1 MQACAHFAARER
13 PRRSRSAEKRR
24 FATVG
29 GSLRSV
35 RTERQRSGGPPRA
48 EAAAR
53 AARKSRKPSPQDHP
67 PERHRVRAA
76 RRKPILRS
84 TTESARLVRAANR
97 SRRTPDRKNWPQPAE
112 RHSYGS
118 SSKCHNLIRPRAA
131 AARAVFSFLLA
142 FLIAGCASPR
152 KLASKTK
159 EKTNVEEKRTETTA
173 GEIFHRVD
181 TTKTEDVEN
190 TYTKIEFFPPEPD
203 KQETKPDT
211 TATGGP
217 SNPVADTPKNRTKEP
232 KEKRPPDT
240 GKRGAIKSIESYTMK
255 QKSEAA
261 GVTQTEQK
269 EEATKTEEVNTDSDT
284 EIDVTEE
291 PAADP
296 YRWRYIFGILLLL
309 AVAFFFLRKAK
320 VFRAVAAFFRKLF

>member
-1 MQACAHFAARER
+1 M
-13 PRRSRSAEKRR
+13 
-24 FATVG
+24 
-29 GSLRSV
+29 
-35 RTERQRSGGPPRA
+35 RT
-48 EAAAR
+48 
-53 AARKSRKPSPQDHP
+53 KTY
-67 PERHRVRAA
+67 
-76 RRKPILRS
+76 I
-84 TTESARLVRAANR
+84 
-97 SRRTPDRKNWPQPAE
+97 
-112 RHSYGS
+112 
-118 SSKCHNLIRPRAA
+118 
-131 AARAVFSFLLA
+131 AVFSFLLA

-181 TTKTEDVEN
+181 TTKTEGVEI

-203 KQETKPDT
+203 KQEIKPDT
-211 TATGGP
+211 IAMGGP

-240 GKRGAIKSIESYTMK
+240 TGKRGAIKSIDSYTMK

-269 EEATKTEEVNTDSDT
+269 EGATKTEEVNTDSDT
-284 EIDVTEE
+284 ETDVTEE

-309 AVAFFFLRKAK
+309 AVAFFFLRKTK
-320 VFRAVAAFFRKLF
+320 VFRAVAALFRKLF